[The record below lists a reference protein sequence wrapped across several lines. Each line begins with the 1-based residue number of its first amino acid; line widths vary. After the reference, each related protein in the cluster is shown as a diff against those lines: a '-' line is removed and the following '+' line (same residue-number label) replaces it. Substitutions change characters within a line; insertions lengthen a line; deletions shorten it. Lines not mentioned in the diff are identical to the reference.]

1 VARFIEKKL
10 PEIQSRCK
18 SIANHLYLSNATMK
32 VRESVQCTCL
42 LLLQNAEKFTKLKG
56 KKRDQFLWDKC
67 HAGVNKACR
76 RPVELQPLQPK
87 EDPDDE
93 SPEIGTLRYIG
104 RYTGNPAQ
112 VENDLIARIDVERAT
127 AKNPEPEP
135 TEYEMA
141 VNTLGQED
149 ADWYW
154 DYKYEL
160 ETTHQRSEERIPKT
174 GAEMKRFHH
183 LKRRLGL
190 V

>member
-1 VARFIEKKL
+1 
-10 PEIQSRCK
+10 
-18 SIANHLYLSNATMK
+18 
-32 VRESVQCTCL
+32 
-42 LLLQNAEKFTKLKG
+42 
-56 KKRDQFLWDKC
+56 
-67 HAGVNKACR
+67 
-76 RPVELQPLQPK
+76 
-87 EDPDDE
+87 
-93 SPEIGTLRYIG
+93 
-104 RYTGNPAQ
+104 
-112 VENDLIARIDVERAT
+112 
-127 AKNPEPEP
+127 
-135 TEYEMA
+135 MA